1 MDGASILLGLRET
14 GWMMDCL
21 IEVSNADRQ
30 KSDENCPLLCVQSY
44 YCVQSFLLKL
54 IRPKQA
60 VVYNKLTSWPGSRIC
75 LNAGLL
81 QMLCIL
87 ELCFNVSCLHHNK

>member
-44 YCVQSFLLKL
+44 YCVQSFLPLEVNP
-54 IRPKQA
+54 PK
-60 VVYNKLTSWPGSRIC
+60 TSSRVQQTYIM
-75 LNAGLL
+75 AW
-81 QMLCIL
+81 Q
-87 ELCFNVSCLHHNK
+87 